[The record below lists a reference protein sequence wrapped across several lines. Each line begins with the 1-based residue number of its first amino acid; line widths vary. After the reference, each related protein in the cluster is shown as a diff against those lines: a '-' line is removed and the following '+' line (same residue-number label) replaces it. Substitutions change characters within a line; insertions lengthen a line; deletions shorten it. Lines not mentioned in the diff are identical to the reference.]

1 MPAITVMEDDE
12 LDYQP
17 TLKAV
22 QGRQKVVRQYRQ
34 QRKQGQSGLM
44 KQVQKLFRL
53 ALILIPLLVCL
64 YGGVVAS
71 MAVWHWWSG
80 DITHLPEVD
89 PNVFVYDHSG
99 QLSAESQ
106 QSLSERLK
114 KLSRHTAADWRLV
127 VVNNTD
133 QEILQAK
140 ANLLLQEWQVGRAT
154 VDKRAALILVTEAP
168 VKVAFAL
175 TPNLE
180 SALGSNWGPN
190 RTYMGFT
197 HLKDLLA
204 HYPWDQQMVNEG
216 LSLGLHEMITVLEKV
231 SGENAMDLRT
241 SPFDVPNQ
249 LRYLMEAEAAGEITT
264 NPSQSA
270 SNPSGPHAQMVL
282 PASDAEAATPSEVA
296 Q

>member
-1 MPAITVMEDDE
+1 MPAITVMEDDD

-22 QGRQKVVRQYRQ
+22 QGRQKVVRQYR
-34 QRKQGQSGLM
+34 KKGQSGLM

-53 ALILIPLLVCL
+53 ALIMIPLLACL
-64 YGGVVAS
+64 YGGVIGS
-71 MAVWHWWSG
+71 MEAWHWWSG
-80 DITHLPEVD
+80 DIAHLPEGD

-99 QLSAESQ
+99 QLSVETQ

-133 QEILQAK
+133 QETLQAK
-140 ANLLLQEWQVGRAT
+140 ANQLLSEWQVGRAT
-154 VDKRAALILVTEAP
+154 VDQRAAMILVTEAP
-168 VKVAFAL
+168 VKIAFSL

-180 SALGSNWGPN
+180 STLGVNWGPN

-204 HYPWDQQMVNEG
+204 HYPWDQQMETGG
-216 LSLGLHEMITVLEKV
+216 LTLGLHEVMTLLEKV
-231 SGENAMDLRT
+231 SGVNQVDLRI
-241 SPFDVPNQ
+241 SPFDVPDQ
-249 LRYLMEAEAAGEITT
+249 LRYLMEAEVAGEIPANQKQT
-264 NPSQSA
+264 SA
-270 SNPSGPHAQMVL
+270 STALPHAQMTL
-282 PASDAEAATPSEVA
+282 PASDAEANTPSETA